1 MLHTPTQYFT
11 YDYTLNIL
19 RSILDTGTLERRLQ
33 DPGVC
38 CGSAEIGGIKRET
51 CCYPYR
57 CCSRYIPPWGLNK
70 HGSPLSRASPGAS
83 PEWRLPPDSHAE
95 QKAED
100 KDEDKDEDKE
110 DARATVPP
118 TPRRSARRR
127 SADWKRR
134 LPPWDRFK

>member
-83 PEWRLPPDSHAE
+83 PFICFSYECLKLTYDI
-95 QKAED
+95 
-100 KDEDKDEDKE
+100 
-110 DARATVPP
+110 ATSFVQNLEVCLVCL
-118 TPRRSARRR
+118 A
-127 SADWKRR
+127 
-134 LPPWDRFK
+134 